1 MCWSSVGRLRFQP
14 FVRRYGRL
22 KGSVCGRMRFVL
34 FLSVHAVRQMKR
46 RNITRAEVVEA
57 IEQPDTTYPSEDYPG
72 ERIVI
77 LGRTLSGRR
86 LKIVTEAHNRECV
99 ITVADRDGE
108 E

>member
-1 MCWSSVGRLRFQP
+1 
-14 FVRRYGRL
+14 
-22 KGSVCGRMRFVL
+22 VL
-34 FLSVHAVRQMKR
+34 ILSVHATRRMKQ

-57 IEQPDTTYPSEDYPG
+57 LQHADTTYPSEDYPD
-72 ERIVI
+72 ERIVV
-77 LGRTLSGRR
+77 LGHTLSGRR